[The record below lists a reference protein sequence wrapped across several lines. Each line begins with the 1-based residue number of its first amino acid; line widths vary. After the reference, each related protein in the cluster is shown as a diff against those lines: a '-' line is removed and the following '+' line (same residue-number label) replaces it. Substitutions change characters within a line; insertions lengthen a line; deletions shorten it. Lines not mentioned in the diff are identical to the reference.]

1 MRLEY
6 IKNKVN
12 VIIRNTIF
20 SCFWYKIHES
30 VKFFDFYAPY
40 EIYLSHLQT
49 RIQLMLNICFIWQKN
64 KNKNYNFKLFDAL
77 LFVFYSNYLS
87 LDMHLKKK
95 ILRKYWHHPLSSTL
109 DFYLSKIQ
117 KNAIFW
123 ISILNV

>member
-1 MRLEY
+1 
-6 IKNKVN
+6 
-12 VIIRNTIF
+12 
-20 SCFWYKIHES
+20 
-30 VKFFDFYAPY
+30 
-40 EIYLSHLQT
+40 
-49 RIQLMLNICFIWQKN
+49 
-64 KNKNYNFKLFDAL
+64 
-77 LFVFYSNYLS
+77 VFYSNYLS